1 MLKGLEI
8 SEVSFGD
15 VGLRTSD
22 FRIESEYFTQ
32 ELITLDRLIDSKN
45 FVPLKDV
52 SSKISDG
59 THFTPEYVSKGVPFL
74 SAINVKSNVFD
85 LNAGFQHITQE
96 AHNALYRRC
105 DPREGDVLVRKVGA
119 GARMACVIPQLG
131 FQFSIFVSVAM
142 IRTKGIDPYYLST
155 FINTRIGQ
163 RQLLRFNKCIG
174 QPDLHLEDLA
184 RLRIFRASCEFQS
197 EIARVVIKANWLI
210 ESATV
215 QYGEAEQSLLSELG
229 LDGWTPTEESVSVKN
244 CSDFMSAGRFDAE
257 YFQPKYDE
265 LFTLLAK
272 CKVRVLG
279 GKDGL
284 VDIKRSIEPGSDAYS
299 DKGIPFVRIADFTEM
314 GVASP
319 EIHIPPELCSDSPR
333 PKKDTILLSKD
344 GSVGIAYKV
353 EEDLDIVTSSGI
365 LHLTVKDNAVLPDY
379 LTLVLNSKIVRLQA
393 ERSAGGSIIQHWK
406 QSEVEN
412 VSIPILPMSS
422 QQKITAK
429 VRESFALRTESK
441 FLLDLAKHAVEVAIE
456 QGESKAL
463 EALEK
468 EIGHAN

>member
-1 MLKGLEI
+1 MAFYDKI
-8 SEVSFGD
+8 TDIVQAA
-15 VGLRTSD
+15 LRARGGAVD
-22 FRIESEYFTQ
+22 
-32 ELITLDRLIDSKN
+32 
-45 FVPLKDV
+45 
-52 SSKISDG
+52 KI
-59 THFTPEYVSKGVPFL
+59 
-74 SAINVKSNVFD
+74 
-85 LNAGFQHITQE
+85 
-96 AHNALYRRC
+96 
-105 DPREGDVLVRKVGA
+105 
-119 GARMACVIPQLG
+119 
-131 FQFSIFVSVAM
+131 
-142 IRTKGIDPYYLST
+142 
-155 FINTRIGQ
+155 
-163 RQLLRFNKCIG
+163 
-174 QPDLHLEDLA
+174 
-184 RLRIFRASCEFQS
+184 QS
-197 EIARVVIKANWLI
+197 
-210 ESATV
+210 
-215 QYGEAEQSLLSELG
+215 AEQSLLSELG
-229 LDGWTPTEESVSVKN
+229 FDGWTPTEESVSVKN

-265 LFTLLAK
+265 LFALLAK

-353 EEDLDIVTSSGI
+353 EEDLDVVTSSGI

-406 QSEVEN
+406 QSEIEN

-422 QQKITAK
+422 QQKIAAK
-429 VRESFALRTESK
+429 VRESFALRAESK
-441 FLLDLAKHAVEVAIE
+441 RLLDLAKHAVEVAIE
-456 QGESKAL
+456 RGEEKAMEVL
-463 EALEK
+463 GEY
-468 EIGHAN
+468 

>member
-8 SEVSFGD
+8 SEVRLKD
-15 VGLRTSD
+15 IGLKTSD
-22 FRIESEYFTQ
+22 FRIDAEYFTGKFAQ
-32 ELITLDRLIDSKN
+32 YCRLMEKCGFTCFAREAQRVVKGAFDITADKFRESGIPFVRISNLRNMEIDTSSIVYIDADVHAEYLASKLRRGDI
-45 FVPLKDV
+45 VL
-52 SSKISDG
+52 SKTAYAAASIVTLPVCNTSQDTIAIS
-59 THFTPEYVSKGVPFL
+59 L
-74 SAINVKSNVFD
+74 NSNS
-85 LNAGFQHITQE
+85 
-96 AHNALYRRC
+96 R
-105 DPREGDVLVRKVGA
+105 
-119 GARMACVIPQLG
+119 
-131 FQFSIFVSVAM
+131 
-142 IRTKGIDPYYLST
+142 IDPYFTVVYL
-155 FINTRIGQ
+155 NTKYGLFLMEYLFTGNIQ
-163 RQLLRFNKCIG
+163 KHFNLTECKTKLPIPIFSAKFQG
-174 QPDLHLEDLA
+174 EVRKLFEQALVA
-184 RLRIFRASCEFQS
+184 RCGADKIYHG
-197 EIARVVIKANWLI
+197 
-210 ESATV
+210 T
-215 QYGEAEQSLLSELG
+215 EQSLLTELG
-229 LDGWTPTEESVSVKN
+229 FDGWMPTEESVSVKN

-265 LFTLLAK
+265 LFALLAK

-353 EEDLDIVTSSGI
+353 EEDLDVVTSSGI
-365 LHLTVKDNAVLPDY
+365 LYLTVKDNAVLPDY

-406 QSEVEN
+406 QSEIEN

-429 VRESFALRTESK
+429 VRESFALRAESK
-441 FLLDLAKHAVEVAIE
+441 RLLDLAKHAVEVAIE
-456 QGESKAL
+456 RGEEKAMEVL
-463 EALEK
+463 GEY
-468 EIGHAN
+468 